1 MDNIRFHL
9 AQDPAQIRQQSRRD
23 APGKRALPSTPGN
36 LPDFRRKRPV
46 FYLPFPPFKTEEIH
60 LHTFPGKC
68 CQEAVIMRRIIASE
82 IKDTH
87 GLKSWFLDA
96 NQLPLQLLAL
106 LYIDEQGLSD
116 NLRDLIRGNRIP
128 GRGTQHIDHVA
139 R

>member
-1 MDNIRFHL
+1 
-9 AQDPAQIRQQSRRD
+9 
-23 APGKRALPSTPGN
+23 
-36 LPDFRRKRPV
+36 
-46 FYLPFPPFKTEEIH
+46 
-60 LHTFPGKC
+60 
-68 CQEAVIMRRIIASE
+68 MRRIIASE

-116 NLRDLIRGNRIP
+116 NLQDLIRGNRIP